1 MIVDYITC
9 SICGKQIEGKHYT
22 SVPVSN
28 GRCCPQCFKEVVKP
42 RVNYFFKVL
51 NTGEYDD

>member
-42 RVNYFFKVL
+42 RVDYFFKVL